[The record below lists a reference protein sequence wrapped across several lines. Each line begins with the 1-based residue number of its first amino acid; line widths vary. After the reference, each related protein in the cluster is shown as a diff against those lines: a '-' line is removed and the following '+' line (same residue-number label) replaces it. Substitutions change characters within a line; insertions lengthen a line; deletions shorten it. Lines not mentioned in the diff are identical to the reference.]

1 MTVLVS
7 GDVRR
12 SLAPRLLNL
21 KIISLHS
28 VHDRLHPRSG
38 AVFFPSHPIPRFQVD
53 HHGASGSLEHKFV
66 DFVPVPAIVFDAD
79 GRIADVNPM
88 AVRLLGSSRD
98 ALVGTSF
105 LSHLDPSSQATFQTG
120 MEGDRE
126 EPIRLRLAAEKWVL
140 LYLRTQDS
148 GRRDGVMIDLTSSV
162 VRELELEQAR
172 ASAESE
178 AHSKTEFLA
187 RLSHE
192 VRSALASMVGFAD
205 MLRENVEGENR
216 HLVDV
221 IIGSGRHILDTLN
234 SVMDLARLE
243 FTQGD
248 LSMEIV
254 DVVPRVRDRITV
266 FGPQI
271 LNRDVDLSF
280 TTTSREALAHLNPT
294 FLDRIVHN
302 LVDNA
307 IKYTLD
313 GKIDVM
319 VEEREGGVSIVVSDT
334 GIGIGEKFLPRLFSP
349 FERERREE
357 DTSQEGVGLGLAITK
372 FLTELMG
379 GRIGVTSSKGGG
391 STFTVTFPSQERPPQ
406 AEEE

>member
-1 MTVLVS
+1 
-7 GDVRR
+7 
-12 SLAPRLLNL
+12 
-21 KIISLHS
+21 
-28 VHDRLHPRSG
+28 
-38 AVFFPSHPIPRFQVD
+38 
-53 HHGASGSLEHKFV
+53 
-66 DFVPVPAIVFDAD
+66 
-79 GRIADVNPM
+79 
-88 AVRLLGSSRD
+88 
-98 ALVGTSF
+98 
-105 LSHLDPSSQATFQTG
+105 
-120 MEGDRE
+120 
-126 EPIRLRLAAEKWVL
+126 
-140 LYLRTQDS
+140 
-148 GRRDGVMIDLTSSV
+148 MIDLTSRV

-280 TTTSREALAHLNPT
+280 TATSREALARLNPT

-319 VEEREGGVSIVVSDT
+319 VEEREDGVSIVVSDT

-391 STFTVTFPSQERPPQ
+391 STFTVTFPSQEQPPQ

>member
-1 MTVLVS
+1 
-7 GDVRR
+7 
-12 SLAPRLLNL
+12 
-21 KIISLHS
+21 
-28 VHDRLHPRSG
+28 
-38 AVFFPSHPIPRFQVD
+38 VD
-53 HHGASGSLEHKFV
+53 DQGASGSLEHKFV

-79 GRIADVNPM
+79 GLIADVNPM

-105 LSHLDPSSQATFQTG
+105 LSHLDPSSQATFRTG

-140 LYLRTQDS
+140 LHLRTRDS

-216 HLVDV
+216 HLVDI

-280 TTTSREALAHLNPT
+280 TTTSREALASLNPT

-319 VEEREGGVSIVVSDT
+319 VKEREGGVSIVVSDT

-379 GRIGVTSSKGGG
+379 GRIAVTSSEGGG